1 MIVNLGNNYI
11 FYVDRFKGK
20 LYKNCTNILLSSS
33 EIYEN
38 LVQIFVLS
46 SSEI

>member
-1 MIVNLGNNYI
+1 MGKMIVNLGNNY
-11 FYVDRFKGK
+11 RFKGK
-20 LYKNCTNILLSSS
+20 LYKYCTNIFLSSS

-46 SSEI
+46 